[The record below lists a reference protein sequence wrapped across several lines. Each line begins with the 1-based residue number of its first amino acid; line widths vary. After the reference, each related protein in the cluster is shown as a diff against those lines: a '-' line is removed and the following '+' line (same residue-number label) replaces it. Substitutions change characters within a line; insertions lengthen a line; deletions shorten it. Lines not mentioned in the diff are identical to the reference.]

1 MIKEVELAK
10 GKCSR
15 FYRVDLHLHSPLSYD
30 WKNEKTANYDPD
42 VKLNRLTSI
51 KDINDGILKAYV
63 DKLIQKKLDLVA
75 ITDHM
80 RYSFG
85 LKLAE
90 YARSNNL
97 KLLVLPGVEINVK
110 VDQPLIKDFRVH
122 MLAIFPPDVGDKI
135 ERIFPSSIEAESK
148 RTGKEEIACSKLEDI
163 TSKVRDN
170 GGICI
175 AAHIYNPSGARY
187 AYTKSAELLLEPL
200 DKTEGQAKDDFY
212 KKVGDAVKPELYKF
226 DGLQVK
232 VATESIHFCDAA
244 GELRVPLI
252 LGSDAHH
259 VEKFGDEASIAF
271 VKMGRLDFSC
281 FKEAFQFPDTRI
293 RFKTNIEVC
302 NPPRILGIRIIGK
315 ANNERAFFKNLV
327 VGVSDNL
334 TCIIGPRGCGKSAL
348 IDAARYTMGY
358 NRTLGQIEKLKN
370 QVVDRQN
377 HTLEESQIEILYQK
391 QDGAIHKIQATYDN
405 REFYNTK
412 IFDSE
417 GNELNISD
425 VETCGDYPLN
435 LYGWNELELLGEN
448 PQSQRENL
456 DKFIKELNPLKEE
469 NRKLYEELIDNKTH
483 ITIQIEQLEK
493 YFVVKPG
500 QHSFLRLK
508 EYEKEFQRINTPEIA
523 DKFKDLDE
531 ITQKL
536 DFLEDLSKAI
546 AITATT
552 ISKFNIIPYE
562 ESKKR
567 NASISTWTV
576 DFLKRLGMESLN
588 DEILKQKGVL
598 SGQLKSIND
607 IIEKEKTSLQ
617 NSRNGTFK
625 AIRSVIGQ
633 EDAISIDLRDTAK
646 KRLDSVREQFTSY
659 GVELKVLE
667 ELLAQ
672 RQGIISKIKDVK
684 KRIFATRHAEI
695 SKIEEKISI
704 VNDQDFSI
712 ALKLN
717 QDLDRNR
724 LLSALKDNNV
734 GMNFHGQ
741 WKNKKVPNVLVSK
754 LDPFAFVDSIL
765 QQDIKQLM
773 HKIRVTDNNVDVEYE
788 IDQGYSKKL
797 IEDNIPFETL
807 GDLGV
812 KKYDKE
818 KLNKLLTLQEIE
830 YDDEFFITL
839 GGKAIQ
845 HCSPGQRCSAM
856 LPIVTLTSNAPII
869 IDQPEDNLDNRLVS
883 RAIFKILAKLKES
896 RQIIVATHNPNIPI
910 SGDAE
915 QVIVF
920 NPIGTIKDF
929 GSIDEASIIQ
939 NIIELMEGGR
949 EAFEKR
955 KKKYRSYLGS

>member
-1 MIKEVELAK
+1 
-10 GKCSR
+10 
-15 FYRVDLHLHSPLSYD
+15 
-30 WKNEKTANYDPD
+30 
-42 VKLNRLTSI
+42 
-51 KDINDGILKAYV
+51 
-63 DKLIQKKLDLVA
+63 
-75 ITDHM
+75 
-80 RYSFG
+80 
-85 LKLAE
+85 
-90 YARSNNL
+90 
-97 KLLVLPGVEINVK
+97 
-110 VDQPLIKDFRVH
+110 VH
-122 MLAIFPPDVGDKI
+122 ALAIFPPDIGDKI
-135 ERIFPSSIEAESK
+135 ERIFPSSIDAEAK
-148 RTGKEEIACSKLEDI
+148 RTGNEEVECSRVEDI
-163 TSKVRDN
+163 VFKVREI

-200 DKTEGQAKDDFY
+200 DKADSQEKDSFY
-212 KKVGDAVKPELYKF
+212 KKLGDAVKNELYKF

-232 VATESIHFCDAA
+232 ATTESIHFGDAA
-244 GELRVPLI
+244 GELRIPLI

-259 VEKFGDEASIAF
+259 VERFGDESSISF
-271 VKMGRLDFSC
+271 VKMGRLDFNC
-281 FKEAFQFPDTRI
+281 LKEAFQFPDTRI
-293 RFKTNIEVC
+293 RFKANIEEC

-315 ANNERAFFKNLV
+315 ANNERAFFKNLII
-327 VGVSDNL
+327 GVSDNL

-348 IDAARYTMGY
+348 IDAVRYTMGY

-370 QVVDRQN
+370 QVVERQE

-391 QDGAIHKIQATYDN
+391 KDGVAHKIQSTYDN
-405 REFYNTK
+405 RESYNTK
-412 IFDSE
+412 IFDID

-456 DKFIKELNPLKEE
+456 DKFIKELNTLKEE
-469 NRKLYEELIDNKTH
+469 KNKLYEELKENRAFIVT
-483 ITIQIEQLEK
+483 QIELLEK
-493 YFVVKPG
+493 YFLVKPG

-508 EYEKEFQRINTPEIA
+508 EYEKEFQKINTPEIA

-536 DFLEDLSKAI
+536 NFLEELSKAM
-546 AITATT
+546 AAAVTG
-552 ISKFNIIPYE
+552 ISKLTTVSYQ
-562 ESKKR
+562 ESTKR
-567 NASISTWTV
+567 NVSISAWALE
-576 DFLKRLGMESLN
+576 FLRRLGIEGVN
-588 DEILKQKGVL
+588 DEILKQKGIL
-598 SGQLKSIND
+598 SGQLASINA
-607 IIEKEKTSLQ
+607 IIEQEKASLQ
-617 NSRNGTFK
+617 NSKNETFK

-646 KRLDSVREQFTSY
+646 KRLDFVQEQFESY
-659 GVELKVLE
+659 KKDLKILE
-667 ELLAQ
+667 DLLAT
-672 RQGIISKIKDVK
+672 RQGIIAKVKDVK
-684 KRIFATRHAEI
+684 KRIFATRNAEI
-695 SKIEEKISI
+695 SKIEDKIGI

-717 QDLDRNR
+717 QDLDRNNFLAVLR
-724 LLSALKDNNV
+724 DNTV
-734 GMNFHGQ
+734 GINFHGQ
-741 WKNKKVPNVLVSK
+741 WRNKKVPNVIVAK
-754 LDPFAFVDSIL
+754 LEPFAFVDSIL
-765 QQDIKQLM
+765 QLDIKQLT

-788 IDQGYSKKL
+788 IDQDYAKKL
-797 IEDNIPFETL
+797 AEDNVPFEML
-807 GDLGV
+807 GELGI

-818 KLNKLLTLQEIE
+818 KLNKLLTLQEVE

-920 NPIGTIKDF
+920 NPVGTIKDF
-929 GSIDEASIIQ
+929 GSIDESSIIQ
-939 NIIELMEGGR
+939 NIIELMEGGK

-955 KKKYRSYLGS
+955 RKKYRSYLGN

>member
-1 MIKEVELAK
+1 MIKEVESAK
-10 GKCSR
+10 EKCAR
-15 FYRVDLHLHSPLSYD
+15 FYRVDLHLHSPLSSC
-30 WKNEKTANYDPD
+30 WKNEKTTNYDPD
-42 VKLNRLTSI
+42 GKLNKLSSI
-51 KDINDGILKAYV
+51 KDIKDDVLKAYV
-63 DKLIQKKLDLVA
+63 DKLIQKKLDVVA

-90 YARSNNL
+90 YVRNTHL
-97 KLLVLPGVEINVK
+97 KILVLPGVEINVK
-110 VDQPLIKDFRVH
+110 VDLPLIKEFRVH
-122 MLAIFPPDVGDKI
+122 ILAIFPTDIGDKI
-135 ERIFPSSIEAESK
+135 ERIFPSNIETESK
-148 RTGKEEIACSKLEDI
+148 RTGNEEIVCSKFEDVI
-163 TSKVRDN
+163 SKVREN

-200 DKTEGQAKDDFY
+200 DKTDNQEKDNFY
-212 KKVGDAVKPELYKF
+212 KKVGDAVKNELYKF

-232 VATESIHFCDAA
+232 VTTESIHFGDET
-244 GELRVPLI
+244 GELRIPLI

-259 VEKFGDEASIAF
+259 VERFGDEASISF

-281 FKEAFQFPDTRI
+281 LKEAFQFPDTRI
-293 RFKTNIEVC
+293 RFKANIEEC

-315 ANNERAFFKNLV
+315 ANNDRAFFKNLI

-348 IDAARYTMGY
+348 IDAVRYAMGY

-370 QVVDRQN
+370 QVIDRQN

-391 QDGAIHKIQATYDN
+391 KDSVVHKIQSTYDN
-405 REFYNTK
+405 RESYNTK
-412 IFDSE
+412 IFDIDA
-417 GNELNISD
+417 NELNISD

-469 NRKLYEELIDNKTH
+469 KNRLYEELKENRTLT
-483 ITIQIEQLEK
+483 ITQIELLEK
-493 YFVVKPG
+493 YFIVKPG

-508 EYEKEFQRINTPEIA
+508 EYEKEFQKINTTEIA

-536 DFLEDLSKAI
+536 NFLEDLSKVMASVVSVI
-546 AITATT
+546 SKLTT
-552 ISKFNIIPYE
+552 IAYE
-562 ESKKR
+562 ESTKR
-567 NASISTWTV
+567 NVSISAWAV
-576 DFLKRLGMESLN
+576 DFLKRLGIEGIN
-588 DEILKQKGVL
+588 DEILKQKGIL

-617 NSRNGTFK
+617 NSKNETFK

-633 EDAISIDLRDTAK
+633 EDTISIDLRDTAK
-646 KRLDSVREQFTSY
+646 KRLDFVQGQFESY
-659 GVELKVLE
+659 RNELKALE
-667 ELLAQ
+667 DLLAK
-672 RQGIISKIKDVK
+672 RQGIIAKIKDVK

-717 QDLDRNR
+717 QDLDRNHF
-724 LLSALKDNNV
+724 LSVLRDNAV
-734 GMNFHGQ
+734 GINFHGQ
-741 WKNKKVPNVLVSK
+741 WKNKKVPNVIVAK
-754 LDPFAFVDSIL
+754 LEPFAFVDTIL
-765 QQDIKQLM
+765 QQDIKQLT

-788 IDQGYSKKL
+788 IDQDYSKKL
-797 IEDNIPFETL
+797 IEDNVPFETL

-818 KLNKLLTLQEIE
+818 KLNKLLALQEVE

-920 NPIGTIKDF
+920 NPVGTIKDF
-929 GSIDEASIIQ
+929 GSIDESSIIQ
-939 NIIELMEGGR
+939 NIIELMEGGK

-955 KKKYRSYLGS
+955 RKKYRSYLGN